1 MKTSTNFSSSPSSQ
15 EHAVFENS
23 LLKLQGVCEVRSLF
37 QLNRSVFWSF
47 NIVRPVK
54 VGLWLGGKEGEGAK
68 LLLDFKVEYQV
79 SFSLSL
85 FIFFCY
91 TPLIYYLRI
100 FLFYKI
106 GG

>member
-85 FIFFCY
+85 SLFSFV
-91 TPLIYYLRI
+91 TPL
-100 FLFYKI
+100 
-106 GG
+106 